1 MPETIGDY
9 QYSKRDLIGHGAFAI
24 VFLGHSKIVCDLKW
38 IKKYIFVYFSF
49 CFKNPEQQVAIKQ
62 ITKKQLA
69 KSQSLL
75 EKEIKILKVRKKKVF
90 LLNYFF
96 FYFRN

>member
-1 MPETIGDY
+1 MPESIGDY

-24 VFLGHSKIVCDLKW
+24 VFLGHAKNVCDWDLFCLK
-38 IKKYIFVYFSF
+38 YMSFFVL
-49 CFKNPEQQVAIKQ
+49 KNPEQQVAIKQ

-75 EKEIKILKVRKKKVF
+75 EKEIKILKVK
-90 LLNYFF
+90 
-96 FYFRN
+96 

>member
-24 VFLGHSKIVCDLKW
+24 VFLGHSRSVCH
-38 IKKYIFVYFSF
+38 IKVSFELIDTFFFFFSL
-49 CFKNPEQQVAIKQ
+49 FKNPEQQVAIKQ

-75 EKEIKILKVRKKKVF
+75 EKEIKILKV
-90 LLNYFF
+90 NE
-96 FYFRN
+96 

>member
-24 VFLGHSKIVCDLKW
+24 VFLGYAKNVCDWMKDFF
-38 IKKYIFVYFSF
+38 IFVI
-49 CFKNPEQQVAIKQ
+49 CFLKNPEQQVAIKQ

-75 EKEIKILKVRKKKVF
+75 EKEIKILKVKKRRF
-90 LLNYFF
+90 LF
-96 FYFRN
+96 

>member
-24 VFLGHSKIVCDLKW
+24 VFLGHSKNSPD
-38 IKKYIFVYFSF
+38 
-49 CFKNPEQQVAIKQ
+49 QQVAIKQ

-75 EKEIKILKVRKKKVF
+75 EKEIKILK
-90 LLNYFF
+90 
-96 FYFRN
+96 